1 MSIEQAPHDLN
12 WATHHLIYH
21 SGCGDDFIM
30 WLFYFI
36 LFYWFFMLF
45 YWFFYFF
52 SRFCPSA
59 LLLLSFPQE
68 DYADPCPKLNN
79 FVGRFSFLGNSELA
93 CIRVGYMY
101 ALDWRFSKIKE
112 PTILTLWSTIPEKS
126 KNGFS
131 PLIDNYQKSKNQFS
145 PLIDNYQKSKNR
157 FSPLIN
163 NFPKIK
169 EPILTLIISRVL

>member
-45 YWFFYFF
+45 YWFLYFF

-112 PTILTLWSTIPEKS
+112 PTILTLDRQFLKNQRMDSHPWSTIT
-126 KNGFS
+126 
-131 PLIDNYQKSKNQFS
+131 KNQRINSHPWLTITKNQRTDSHPWSTIF
-145 PLIDNYQKSKNR
+145 QKSKNR
-157 FSPLIN
+157 F
-163 NFPKIK
+163 
-169 EPILTLIISRVL
+169 